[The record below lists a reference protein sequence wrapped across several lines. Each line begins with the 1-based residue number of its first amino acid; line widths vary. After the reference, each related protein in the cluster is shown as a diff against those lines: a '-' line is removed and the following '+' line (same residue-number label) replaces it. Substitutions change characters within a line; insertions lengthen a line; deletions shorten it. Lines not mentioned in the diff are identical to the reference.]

1 MKKHLEIIRG
11 FGLFLL
17 LVLLVSAVAV
27 GTPKVSVTIV
37 QVSSSG
43 EGDDANTVTNTYTEE
58 SESPN
63 THVTGEIS
71 GNDASTT
78 TNEDGTTPTE
88 STDSGESTDP
98 GVMPSFEIGEST
110 LEEYSDELSKWISSM
125 LDEDDLLLA
134 NDDFQQGE
142 TDIINVE

>member
-1 MKKHLEIIRG
+1 MKDKETSGDHQRVRP
-11 FGLFLL
+11 
-17 LVLLVSAVAV
+17 VLIARSIGKCSCV

-71 GNDASTT
+71 G
-78 TNEDGTTPTE
+78 E
-88 STDSGESTDP
+88 
-98 GVMPSFEIGEST
+98 
-110 LEEYSDELSKWISSM
+110 
-125 LDEDDLLLA
+125 
-134 NDDFQQGE
+134 
-142 TDIINVE
+142 